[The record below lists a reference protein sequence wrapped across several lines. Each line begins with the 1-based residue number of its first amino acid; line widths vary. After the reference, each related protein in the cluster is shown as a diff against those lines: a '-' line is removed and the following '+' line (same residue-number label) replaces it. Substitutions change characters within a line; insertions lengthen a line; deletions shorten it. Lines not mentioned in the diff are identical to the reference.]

1 MRASLSIVLLS
12 AAAAGVVAQET
23 RQPGDQARPT
33 FRTGANYVRV
43 DMYATLEGQPIE
55 DLRPDEVSIT
65 EDGVPQKIEVFEHV
79 KVPQAPSQELR
90 AEPTTVRESREMARD
105 GRARV
110 FVIFLDTYHTQIE
123 GSANMRG
130 PLVRFL
136 DRLLGPD
143 DLVALMTPEMAATD
157 IALGRKTTVISN
169 IMQTEWAWG
178 RRARSIDQDQ
188 KENLYDAC
196 YGDRPDRPDS
206 PAPEMK
212 ARRREKLTLDALE
225 DLLVHLG
232 GLREERKAILTVTE
246 GWRLFR
252 ENRNLGAQSDRVRP
266 ALPLFGRRPPAERGQ
281 LEADGVS
288 RIECETDLVALAS
301 LDHSDRLRRITDD
314 ANRANVT
321 FYPVYARGLAAFD
334 APIGPERPPSLQ
346 ADAANLS
353 ARHDSLRFLADY
365 TDGTSVINTNNIDG
379 ALRRIVDDLS
389 SYYLFT
395 YYSSNT
401 KLDGRFR
408 SISVRVTRPGVRV
421 RARRG
426 YRGLSA
432 EELLSGAPSS
442 APSGDAAT
450 MSKALNA
457 VVGVNARSSF
467 RIRASSW
474 AGETTPGSL
483 EGSFWIVGELD
494 FRTRKELAW
503 TAGVQAQVVVAA
515 ADGTRVEERT
525 VEIPAGE
532 GTFGLRVP
540 QTGRLGA
547 GDYAVRVRLRPGS
560 DDDLALSDTA
570 RVTIPSSR
578 AMLGEAVLWR
588 RGPSTG
594 PRFAQTADPRFQRTE
609 RIRLELATS
618 TAGSASARVLDRAG
632 QGLQLPVALSE
643 RADPSGQFRW
653 IVADAALAPLAVGDY
668 AVEVALGDAKQVTG
682 FRVVP

>member
-1 MRASLSIVLLS
+1 MRARLPTLIFV
-12 AAAAGVVAQET
+12 AAAGVLAQEA
-23 RQPGDQARPT
+23 RRSGDQSRPT

-43 DMYATLEGQPIE
+43 DMYATLEGQPVE
-55 DLRPDEVSIT
+55 DLGVDEVSVT

-79 KVPQAPSQELR
+79 KVPRAPSQELR
-90 AEPTTVRESREMARD
+90 VEPTSVNESREMARD

-143 DLVALMTPEMAATD
+143 DLVALMTPEMAASD
-157 IALGRKTTVISN
+157 LALGRKTTVISN
-169 IMQTEWAWG
+169 IMQEQWMWG
-178 RRARSIDQDQ
+178 RRARPIDQDP
-188 KENLYDAC
+188 KEDLYDAC
-196 YGDRPDRPDS
+196 YGDRPGS

-212 ARRREKLTLDALE
+212 ARRREKLTLDTLE

-232 GLREERKAILTVTE
+232 GLREERKAVLAVTE

-266 ALPLFGRRPPAERGQ
+266 ALPPFGRRPAGERATS
-281 LEADGVS
+281 EPDGVS

-301 LDHSDRLRRITDD
+301 LDNGERLRRIADD

-321 FYPVYARGLAAFD
+321 FYPVYARGLVPFD

-353 ARHDSLRFLADY
+353 ARHDSLRFLADN
-365 TDGTSVINTNNIDG
+365 TDGTSVINTNNIEG

-389 SYYLFT
+389 SYYLFG
-395 YYSSNT
+395 YHSSNT
-401 KLDGRFR
+401 RLDGRFR
-408 SISVRVTRPGVRV
+408 NIGVRVTRPGVRV

-426 YRGLSA
+426 YRGLSP
-432 EELLSGAPSS
+432 EELLGSAARS
-442 APSGDAAT
+442 APSGEAAT

-467 RIRASSW
+467 RVRASSW
-474 AGETTPGSL
+474 AGEATPGVP

-515 ADGTRVEERT
+515 ADGKRVEERT

-540 QTGRLGA
+540 ETGSLA
-547 GDYAVRVRLRPGS
+547 PGDYAVRVRLRPGS

-570 RVTIPSSR
+570 RVTIPSAS

-594 PRFAQTADPRFQRTE
+594 PRFVQTADPRFQRTE

-618 TAGSASARVLDRAG
+618 AAGDASARVLDRAG
-632 QGLQLPVALSE
+632 KGLQVPVALSE

-653 IVADAALAPLAVGDY
+653 IVADASLAPLAVGDY
-668 AVEVALGDAKQVTG
+668 AVEVTLADAKQVTA
-682 FRVVP
+682 FRIVP